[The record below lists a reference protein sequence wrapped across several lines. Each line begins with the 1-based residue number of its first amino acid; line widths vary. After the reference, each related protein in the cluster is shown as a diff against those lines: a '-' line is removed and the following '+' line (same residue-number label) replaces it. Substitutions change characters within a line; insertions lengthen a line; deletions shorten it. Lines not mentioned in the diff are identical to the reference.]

1 MPATPRMPL
10 RLVALTALA
19 MLGTGSAAAR
29 AELDLAGLASCISDS
44 GAIFY
49 GAHWC
54 PVCRKQKE
62 HFDGYSYLLP
72 YVECFDGDKS
82 DGTNARCKDE
92 GIESFPTWKFPDGSV
107 KTGAQ
112 TPEALA
118 AATGCPLTNQGGSGG
133 STRRGGGGE
142 APDRGY

>member
-1 MPATPRMPL
+1 MPTTPRMAF

-54 PVCRKQKE
+54 PVCREQKE

-72 YVECFDGDKS
+72 YVECYDGPKD
-82 DGTNARCKDE
+82 DGINAECTKAD
-92 GIESFPTWKFPDGSV
+92 IKSFPTWVLPNGSV
-107 KTGAQ
+107 ETGAQ

-118 AATGCPLTNQGGSGG
+118 VATGCPLKGGSGG
-133 STRRGGGGE
+133 STRRGEGGETE
-142 APDRGY
+142 APDRDY

>member
-1 MPATPRMPL
+1 MAF

-19 MLGTGSAAAR
+19 MLGTGSAAAG

-72 YVECFDGDKS
+72 YVECFDGPKD
-82 DGTNARCKDE
+82 DGMNAKCTEADIK
-92 GIESFPTWKFPDGSV
+92 SFPTWVLPDGSV

-118 AATGCPLTNQGGSGG
+118 AATGCPLEEQGGSGG
-133 STRRGGGGE
+133 STRRDGDGGGE